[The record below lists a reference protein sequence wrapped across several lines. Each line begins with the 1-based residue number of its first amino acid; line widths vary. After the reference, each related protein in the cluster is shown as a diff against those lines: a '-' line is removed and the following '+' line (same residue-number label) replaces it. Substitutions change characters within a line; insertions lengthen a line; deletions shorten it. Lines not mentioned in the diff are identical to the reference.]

1 MIAALTSAARELVI
15 DYGIN
20 DLMLELWCRSIIA
33 TEMFSPFALCPE
45 APDIVH
51 ELQGL

>member
-1 MIAALTSAARELVI
+1 MTDALTSAGREPVI

-33 TEMFSPFALCPE
+33 TKMFPPFA
-45 APDIVH
+45 
-51 ELQGL
+51 